1 MALKLAIN
9 GFGRIGRLVFRE
21 AMKHDEFEVV
31 AVNDLTDA
39 GQLAHLL
46 KYDSVHGIYD
56 AEVNADEDSFVVNGQ
71 RIKVYAEKDPA
82 QLPWGELGVD
92 VVLECTGHFRSM
104 EEVGKHIEAGAKKA
118 ILSAPAK
125 GAMLTFVMGV
135 NHEDYNP
142 ATDDVISNAS
152 CTTNCLAPVAK
163 VLDEKFGIERGMM
176 TTIHSYTNDQR
187 ILDFPHS
194 DPRRARAGAV
204 SMIPTT
210 TGAAVAVSKV
220 LPQLKDYNELPLV
233 SIDYNGNH
241 HSSTV
246 DGLSTMV
253 LENKM
258 VKVLAWGAF
267 FMLNKKTMKDI
278 DVKGKR
284 VFVRV
289 DFNVPMAD
297 GAITDETRIR
307 AAIPTIEYLVEQGA
321 KVILASH
328 LGRPKGEVKEDMCL
342 TAAGVRLAQLMG
354 KPVTKL
360 DESIGQVV
368 EEAVASMHDGDL
380 LLMENVRFHAGEEKN
395 DPTLAQ
401 QFAQLADIYMYCKAL
416 SNPEH
421 PFTAIIGGAKV
432 KDKIGVIESLLEKVD
447 HLIIGGGLSFTFIK
461 AQGYDIGKSLLEE
474 DKIELAKSF
483 IEKAKAKGVQL
494 HMPVDAVVANEF
506 SQDAETQIVNVDAI
520 PADWMGLDIGPK
532 TAANYAEV
540 IKNSKLIIWN
550 GPMGVFEMDKFANG
564 TKKVADA
571 MATTAGY
578 TVIGGGDSAAAVE
591 KFEVAD
597 KMDHISTGGGASLE
611 LMEGKELPGIVA
623 LNDK

>member
-1 MALKLAIN
+1 
-9 GFGRIGRLVFRE
+9 
-21 AMKHDEFEVV
+21 
-31 AVNDLTDA
+31 
-39 GQLAHLL
+39 
-46 KYDSVHGIYD
+46 
-56 AEVNADEDSFVVNGQ
+56 
-71 RIKVYAEKDPA
+71 
-82 QLPWGELGVD
+82 
-92 VVLECTGHFRSM
+92 
-104 EEVGKHIEAGAKKA
+104 
-118 ILSAPAK
+118 
-125 GAMLTFVMGV
+125 
-135 NHEDYNP
+135 
-142 ATDDVISNAS
+142 
-152 CTTNCLAPVAK
+152 
-163 VLDEKFGIERGMM
+163 
-176 TTIHSYTNDQR
+176 
-187 ILDFPHS
+187 
-194 DPRRARAGAV
+194 
-204 SMIPTT
+204 
-210 TGAAVAVSKV
+210 
-220 LPQLKDYNELPLV
+220 
-233 SIDYNGNH
+233 
-241 HSSTV
+241 
-246 DGLSTMV
+246 
-253 LENKM
+253 
-258 VKVLAWGAF
+258 
-267 FMLNKKTMKDI
+267 MLNKKTMKDI

-307 AAIPTIEYLVEQGA
+307 AAIPTIDYLMEQGA

-328 LGRPKGEVKEDMCL
+328 LGRPKGEVKEDMRL
-342 TAAGVRLAQLMG
+342 TAVGVRLAELMD

-360 DESIGQVV
+360 DQSIGQEV
-368 EEAVASMHDGDL
+368 EEAVANMQNGDIIL
-380 LLMENVRFHAGEEKN
+380 LENVRFHAGEEKN
-395 DPTLAQ
+395 DPALAE
-401 QFAQLADIYMYCKAL
+401 QFAKLADVYVNDAFGAAHRAHASTEGIAKYVPAVSGFLMQKELDVLGKAL
-416 SNPEH
+416 SNPER

-474 DKIELAKSF
+474 DKIDLAKSF

-494 HMPVDAVVANEF
+494 HMPIDAVVANEF
-506 SQDAETQIVNVDAI
+506 SKDAETQIVDVEAI

-532 TAANYAEV
+532 TAAKYAEV

-564 TKKVADA
+564 TKTVADA

-591 KFEVAD
+591 KFAVAD